1 MFSWWEPSLRS
12 GNFGHLCSLCKLSL
26 SVSLSISQ
34 HQHLCILYEPAPGT
48 SKSWPVWQV
57 SSVVCQFQVRN
68 FFRFFSIDQFTD
80 LTNDQGHQGQTM
92 QTANCSVYVGNSANW
107 LPQLPKLPEKLCLGM
122 DSLKFT
128 CISLHFIAFHC
139 ISMHFIAFH
148 CISLHFIASPYVC
161 VWCSSWILIS
171 SPTEAFRASPVL
183 MPACMECKMSG
194 CTSWTHYY
202 SIPDLRITGMMWSRA
217 FFQATLQRPTWL
229 VVYHKWSMTT
239 CFGHATSP
247 KTTCRSDGNK
257 IVLCKKVRHNET
269 LHDSAQPLP
278 SIV

>member
-139 ISMHFIAFH
+139 ISLHFNAFH
-148 CISLHFIASPYVC
+148 CISLHFIAFHCISICLRMVLFMDFNFFPY
-161 VWCSSWILIS
+161 W
-171 SPTEAFRASPVL
+171 
-183 MPACMECKMSG
+183 
-194 CTSWTHYY
+194 
-202 SIPDLRITGMMWSRA
+202 SIPCLAGLDARLYGVQNEWLYQLNPLLQYPRFTNHRNDVISGLFSGYTP
-217 FFQATLQRPTWL
+217 ATNTA
-229 VVYHKWSMTT
+229 S
-239 CFGHATSP
+239 C
-247 KTTCRSDGNK
+247 
-257 IVLCKKVRHNET
+257 
-269 LHDSAQPLP
+269 LP
-278 SIV
+278 

>member
-12 GNFGHLCSLCKLSL
+12 SNFGHLCSLCKLSL

-34 HQHLCILYEPAPGT
+34 HQYLCILYEPAPGT

-92 QTANCSVYVGNSANW
+92 QIVNCSVYVGNSANW

-128 CISLHFIAFHC
+128 CMSLHFIAFHC
-139 ISMHFIAFH
+139 ISICLRMVLFMDFN
-148 CISLHFIASPYVC
+148 FFPY
-161 VWCSSWILIS
+161 W
-171 SPTEAFRASPVL
+171 
-183 MPACMECKMSG
+183 
-194 CTSWTHYY
+194 
-202 SIPDLRITGMMWSRA
+202 SIPCLAGLDARLYGVQNEWLYQLNPLLQYPRFTNHRNDVISGLFSGYTP
-217 FFQATLQRPTWL
+217 ATNTA
-229 VVYHKWSMTT
+229 S
-239 CFGHATSP
+239 C
-247 KTTCRSDGNK
+247 
-257 IVLCKKVRHNET
+257 
-269 LHDSAQPLP
+269 LP
-278 SIV
+278 